1 MLKFKRLT
9 KILSPVDF
17 ITICFGLFLSGLNI
31 LYHTRVETWYL
42 LVGANVAGMT
52 FIITVAHFKDKYGGI
67 WDFIN
72 KWYMIPLMFLT
83 FKELYVMIKPIRQVD
98 LDLWLIEIDRILFG
112 FDVTVVLYD
121 IAHPVLTELLQIS
134 YGTFF
139 LLPLILGVDLLV
151 NKREEAFYFAAFSI
165 VYGFFLSF
173 YGYFLVP
180 AIGPRFYLHD
190 FHTINQELPGLLLT
204 NFLRDMVNAGE
215 SLEKGML
222 NPEFF
227 VQRDVF
233 PSGHTQMTLIVMY
246 LAYKLK
252 TRSRYFLIPNG
263 ILLVFST
270 VYLRYHYLID
280 VVAGVL
286 FMIFTMWTGYKIY
299 NAWKKAGGKNEFDYE
314 NY

>member
-1 MLKFKRLT
+1 MSIINRLF
-9 KILSPVDF
+9 KILTPIDF
-17 ITICFGLFLSGLNI
+17 IAISFGLFLSGLNLI
-31 LYHTRVETWYL
+31 YHNRIEQWFL
-42 LVGANVAGMT
+42 LIITNFAATG
-52 FIITVAHFKDKYGGI
+52 FIITVAHYRDKKGGI
-67 WDFIN
+67 WDLIN

-83 FKELYVMIKPIRQVD
+83 FKELYVMIKPISQVD

-121 IAHPVLTELLQIS
+121 IANPLLTEILQIS

-139 LLPLILGVDLLV
+139 FLPLILGIDLLV
-151 NKREEAFYFAAFSI
+151 NKREEAYYFAAFSI

-173 YGYFLVP
+173 WGYFLVP

-190 FHTINQELPGLLLT
+190 FHTINDELPGLLLT
-204 NFLRDMVNAGE
+204 NFLREIVNLGE
-215 SLEKGML
+215 SLEPGML
-222 NPEFF
+222 NPEFH

-233 PSGHTQMTLIVMY
+233 PSGHTQITLIVMY
-246 LAYKLK
+246 LSYKLRTK
-252 TRSRYFLIPNG
+252 SRYFIIPNG

-280 VVAGVL
+280 VVAGMV
-286 FMIFTMWTGYKIY
+286 FMIFTMWSGFKIY
-299 NAWKKAGGKNEFDYE
+299 NAWKNACGKNTFDYK